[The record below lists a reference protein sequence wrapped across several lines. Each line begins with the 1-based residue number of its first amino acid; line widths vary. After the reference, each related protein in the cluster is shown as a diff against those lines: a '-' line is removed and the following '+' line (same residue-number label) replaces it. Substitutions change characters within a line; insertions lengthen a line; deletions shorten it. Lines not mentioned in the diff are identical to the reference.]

1 MSERVSASSVWK
13 KWLSKVRK
21 TPKKFTRIP
30 RSELDE
36 ELCAAALECSP
47 RVYKYI
53 PGDLRTDA
61 VKETAASQW
70 YHLVREDPERLDS
83 VPGSLMGR
91 VAEKLVTDS
100 VDFFEMLPESAKTR
114 DLTLLAVRNG
124 VSLRFVPERHLS
136 AELIRIAVEAWPLNL
151 EFVPGEYKTPQM
163 CARAVEHDGACLA
176 FVPESFITREL
187 CLSAVTGV
195 GGALASVPVKFRDRE
210 ICLTAVKNDV
220 PLGRAWKSVPE
231 CLRDGEMC
239 LEAIRQN
246 SSAIEI
252 VPKEQRVPE
261 MCLKFLAVNGLALE
275 SIPKKLRSAAYCTAA
290 VKSNAYALDY
300 VPEELRTRELCLLAI
315 DGARCG
321 DSLLRCVPKKLRD
334 GELCRRFV
342 EKDGTALAEVPG
354 KYRSEV
360 LCALALRQV
369 ARREGRHEH
378 YSQAHQLSGVLDAIP
393 HPLAEKLVRAI
404 LPPENTEDVAILRDF
419 IRYEERLAGMG
430 NDRKQKNRLAIVKLL
445 KDIVGNSRVTA

>member
-13 KWLSKVRK
+13 KWLSKVRR

-61 VKETAASQW
+61 VKETAAAQW
-70 YHLVREDPERLDS
+70 YHFVREDPERLDS

-91 VAEKLVTDS
+91 VAEKLVADS

-114 DLTLLAVRNG
+114 DLTLLALRNG
-124 VSLRFVPERHLS
+124 ASLRFVPERYFS
-136 AELIRIAVEAWPLNL
+136 AEFIRIAVEAWPLNL
-151 EFVPGEYKTPQM
+151 EFVPEEYKTPQM

-187 CLSAVTGV
+187 CLSAVKSV
-195 GGALASVPVKFRDRE
+195 GGALASVPVRFRDRE
-210 ICLTAVKNDV
+210 ICLAAVKNDV

-231 CLRDGEMC
+231 CLRDEEMC

-252 VPKEQRVPE
+252 
-261 MCLKFLAVNGLALE
+261 G
-275 SIPKKLRSAAYCTAA
+275 
-290 VKSNAYALDY
+290 
-300 VPEELRTRELCLLAI
+300 
-315 DGARCG
+315 
-321 DSLLRCVPKKLRD
+321 
-334 GELCRRFV
+334 
-342 EKDGTALAEVPG
+342 
-354 KYRSEV
+354 
-360 LCALALRQV
+360 
-369 ARREGRHEH
+369 
-378 YSQAHQLSGVLDAIP
+378 
-393 HPLAEKLVRAI
+393 
-404 LPPENTEDVAILRDF
+404 
-419 IRYEERLAGMG
+419 
-430 NDRKQKNRLAIVKLL
+430 
-445 KDIVGNSRVTA
+445 

>member
-1 MSERVSASSVWK
+1 MKS
-13 KWLSKVRK
+13 
-21 TPKKFTRIP
+21 
-30 RSELDE
+30 
-36 ELCAAALECSP
+36 
-47 RVYKYI
+47 
-53 PGDLRTDA
+53 
-61 VKETAASQW
+61 
-70 YHLVREDPERLDS
+70 
-83 VPGSLMGR
+83 
-91 VAEKLVTDS
+91 
-100 VDFFEMLPESAKTR
+100 
-114 DLTLLAVRNG
+114 
-124 VSLRFVPERHLS
+124 
-136 AELIRIAVEAWPLNL
+136 
-151 EFVPGEYKTPQM
+151 
-163 CARAVEHDGACLA
+163 
-176 FVPESFITREL
+176 
-187 CLSAVTGV
+187 V
-195 GGALASVPVKFRDRE
+195 GGALASVPVRFRDRE
-210 ICLTAVKNDV
+210 ICLAAVKNDV

-252 VPKEQRVPE
+252 VPKEKRVPE

-300 VPEELRTRELCLLAI
+300 VPEEFRTRELCLLAL

-321 DSLLRCVPKKLRD
+321 DSLLRCVPKKLRG

-342 EKDGTALAEVPG
+342 EKDGTALAEVPA
-354 KYRSEV
+354 KFRNEE

-419 IRYEERLAGMG
+419 IRYEERLAGMDG
-430 NDRKQKNRLAIVKLL
+430 DRKQKNRLSIVKIL

>member
-114 DLTLLAVRNG
+114 ELTLLAVRNG

-163 CARAVEHDGACLA
+163 FARAVEHDGACLA
-176 FVPESFITREL
+176 FVPESFITGEL

-246 SSAIEI
+246 SSAIKSF
-252 VPKEQRVPE
+252 PK
-261 MCLKFLAVNGLALE
+261 N
-275 SIPKKLRSAAYCTAA
+275 SAF
-290 VKSNAYALDY
+290 
-300 VPEELRTRELCLLAI
+300 R
-315 DGARCG
+315 RC
-321 DSLLRCVPKKLRD
+321 
-334 GELCRRFV
+334 
-342 EKDGTALAEVPG
+342 A
-354 KYRSEV
+354 
-360 LCALALRQV
+360 
-369 ARREGRHEH
+369 
-378 YSQAHQLSGVLDAIP
+378 
-393 HPLAEKLVRAI
+393 
-404 LPPENTEDVAILRDF
+404 
-419 IRYEERLAGMG
+419 
-430 NDRKQKNRLAIVKLL
+430 
-445 KDIVGNSRVTA
+445 